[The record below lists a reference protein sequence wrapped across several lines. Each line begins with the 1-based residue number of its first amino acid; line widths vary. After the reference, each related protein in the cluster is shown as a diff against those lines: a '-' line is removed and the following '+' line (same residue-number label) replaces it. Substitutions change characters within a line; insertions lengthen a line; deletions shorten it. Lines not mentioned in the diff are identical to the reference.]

1 MSLRSDELETS
12 DYATLGSKVEKLV
25 LLGCSSLI
33 VIHLAASFFP
43 RLRLWGVGQLVYFSL
58 ESRIAV
64 SVAALLIMIP
74 LVNRPLARVLTGVF
88 TRIADRLR
96 KTNRYLLYSAV
107 SLLSLVPLWLLRSR
121 TPLLG
126 DGYLRAGEVR
136 TEVLFS
142 VSEPLDALVHLA
154 VSKFFGLDP
163 YTAYGVLSCLAGGLF
178 VFLLFLLC
186 DLWGRDGRE
195 KSLIFLVVISMG
207 ANQLF
212 FGYIESYT
220 LMYAAMAGYLL
231 FAMRYLKGEGKFWL
245 PCAFMVLAA
254 SFHLSAIFIFPT
266 LFYLAFARVPRGG
279 RQNTRNSPITNAGIL
294 ACTTAFMIL
303 GYYFVRLGS
312 PEGSTAHLLIY
323 PLGGGDKSY
332 ALYSPAHLLDLLNHQ
347 LLVSP
352 VNLVVWGTLALSM
365 RKVVSFEEPV
375 VRFLAVLSLCSLGFA
390 LIIYPGL
397 GYARDWDLF
406 AFTGLGTTLLAL
418 YLVLGGFRTL
428 HHKSRSGQTG
438 KAALGQVTVM
448 LLVTSLV
455 STLPWILVN
464 ASKPK
469 SMARFEDLLIMEERV
484 SALGYD
490 ITATYLRDEGQYEK
504 AIQYWKKAIDVQ
516 ENPRYWASMGNAFR
530 RLERYDEAIEAYR
543 RALQTGPNHPT
554 IQLLH
559 ESLGI
564 CLAEVGRW
572 EEAIDE
578 LNQAI
583 SLMPGRVDYYYT
595 LSDILGRSGKY
606 EEALSCFE
614 KALNLEPINSRA
626 YRTLGLAYLEIGKK
640 EAARRCLETYL
651 KSGPIDADQI
661 RGIIDSAGLNVRT
674 ENPQGAERQ

>member
-1 MSLRSDELETS
+1 MNRLHITI
-12 DYATLGSKVEKLV
+12 LV
-25 LLGCSSLI
+25 TCALLTVARML
-33 VIHLAASFFP
+33 ASFFP
-43 RLRLWGVGQLVYFSL
+43 HLRLWGLSQLHYFSL
-58 ESRIAV
+58 EFRIGLSA
-64 SVAALLIMIP
+64 AALLILIP
-74 LVNRPLARVLTGVF
+74 GMSRIVAEELGKIFGWIAERLEKLNRH
-88 TRIADRLR
+88 
-96 KTNRYLLYSAV
+96 LLYLAAG
-107 SLLSLVPLWLLRSR
+107 LLSLIPLWLLRSK

-136 TEVLFS
+136 TEVLSS

-154 VSKFFGLDP
+154 VSKLFGLDS

-178 VFLLFLLC
+178 VFLLLVLC
-186 DLWGRDGRE
+186 DLWGRDGKE
-195 KSLIFLVVISMG
+195 KSFIFLVVISMG

-220 LMYAAMAGYLL
+220 LMYTAMAAYLI
-231 FAMRYLKGEGKFWL
+231 FAVRYLKGEGRFWL
-245 PCAFMVLAA
+245 PCTFMVLAA
-254 SFHLSAIFIFPT
+254 SFHLSAIFVFPSM
-266 LFYLAFARVPRGG
+266 FYLAFAKVPRGS
-279 RQNTRNSPITNAGIL
+279 RQNTGNSPITNAGIL
-294 ACTTAFMIL
+294 ACTTALMIL

-312 PEGSTAHLLIY
+312 PEGSTGHLLIY
-323 PLGGGDKSY
+323 PLGGGDRSY
-332 ALYSPAHLLDLLNHQ
+332 AFYSPAHLLDFLNHQ

-352 VNLVVWGTLALSM
+352 VNVILWVMLLLFL
-365 RKVVSFEEPV
+365 RKLVSFKEPV
-375 VRFLAVLSLCSLGFA
+375 VRFLILLCLCSLGFA
-390 LIIYPGL
+390 LFVYPGL

-418 YLVLGGFRTL
+418 YLVLSGFRTL
-428 HHKSRSGQTG
+428 HHRRHSGQAG

-469 SMARFEDLLIMEERV
+469 SMARFEDLLMIEERV

-504 AIQYWKKAIDVQ
+504 AIRYWKKAIDVH

-572 EEAIDE
+572 DEAIDE

-583 SLMPGRVDYYYT
+583 SLMPGRADYYYT

-614 KALNLEPINSRA
+614 KALNLKPINTRA

-661 RGIIDSAGLNVRT
+661 RGIIDSAGLDAQT
-674 ENPQGAERQ
+674 AKPEGIKEQ